1 MDLTKYLRPSRKVN
15 QPLERKEQ
23 YKNQGKTNALDRN
36 KRTQKLANNRKEN
49 RSKQILS
56 RRGIENTEAEEVSFS
71 EDQEGQQSLA
81 AQKTKTGNSDRDSR
95 QEERLK
101 RLEEYREKQKAKKER
116 EKAKKIKPFLA
127 GITGLRSSE
136 SDLYTSSTKNLG
148 SSSTKR
154 IMGSSSSK
162 KLNLI
167 LPRALQDN
175 NKKVFKF
182 TGKSCQGNENTAS
195 SDLTKAS
202 NTLPAVEFHKKE
214 PTSSPVAVECDSEKN
229 MIYNTPNNLTT
240 VKENRFNTPYPVD
253 TRMSTPEDTDHDDS
267 MKSGPNISMVDNALN
282 DEEIEESRDIV
293 TPLRPP
299 KSTKRIAS
307 NMKDNAT
314 TPKGNYQPITPDVC
328 TERGSFSSRRKAQ
341 SEKSTRRSIAEELNF
356 DDVFNDEN
364 PEEATSTTETV
375 STKDTCITQKDAV
388 IIQGEQ
394 QNESKNKEHSI
405 SSPKQMDVPYFKSL
419 LSKET
424 EKLNSRSQE
433 WENKLNLFNAYCT
446 ADNKSMTQKK
456 DIDAIEG
463 QIRATIGKANILM
476 NKKGRFQQFKDLIS
490 NCEFDQGEK
499 KTTCTDLQG
508 FWEMIYYEV
517 EKIIKDFSDLDTI
530 EKDGWKITKSEPI
543 IPERKINKKL
553 IKKPTITNGEKKVS
567 TAKKPSSNIK
577 EIMAMKR
584 KEMALAKKQSMEAEI
599 IGDVKTSSAAEKLPS
614 PLIDMEKE
622 KVFDGGFFNV
632 QSPVSSLKN
641 TPNSMLTSIEQPTEK
656 SNLEGSPRYCTP
668 ANR

>member
-49 RSKQILS
+49 RSKQILN

-81 AQKTKTGNSDRDSR
+81 AQKTKTGSSDRDSR

-101 RLEEYREKQKAKKER
+101 RLEEYKEKQKAKKES

-127 GITGLRSSE
+127 GITGIRSSE
-136 SDLYTSSTKNLG
+136 SDLYTSSTKNSG

-154 IMGSSSSK
+154 MMGSSSSK
-162 KLNLI
+162 KFNLI

-182 TGKSCQGNENTAS
+182 TGKSCQENQNTTS
-195 SDLTKAS
+195 SDLTKVS
-202 NTLPAVEFHKKE
+202 STLPSVEFQRKE
-214 PTSSPVAVECDSEKN
+214 QTSSPVAVECDSDKN
-229 MIYNTPNNLTT
+229 MIYNTPSNLTS

-253 TRMSTPEDTDHDDS
+253 TRMSTPEDTEHDDS

-307 NMKDNAT
+307 NMKDNAA
-314 TPKGNYQPITPDVC
+314 TPKGKYQPITPDVC

-341 SEKSTRRSIAEELNF
+341 SETSTRRSIAEELNF
-356 DDVFNDEN
+356 DDVFNDEI
-364 PEEATSTTETV
+364 PQEATSITEPV
-375 STKDTCITQKDAV
+375 SSKDTCITQNDAA
-388 IIQGEQ
+388 IIDGVHQR
-394 QNESKNKEHSI
+394 ESKNKENSI
-405 SSPKQMDVPYFKSL
+405 SSPKQMDVTYFKSL

-433 WENKLNLFNAYCT
+433 WENKLNVFNA
-446 ADNKSMTQKK
+446 
-456 DIDAIEG
+456 
-463 QIRATIGKANILM
+463 
-476 NKKGRFQQFKDLIS
+476 
-490 NCEFDQGEK
+490 
-499 KTTCTDLQG
+499 
-508 FWEMIYYEV
+508 
-517 EKIIKDFSDLDTI
+517 
-530 EKDGWKITKSEPI
+530 
-543 IPERKINKKL
+543 
-553 IKKPTITNGEKKVS
+553 
-567 TAKKPSSNIK
+567 
-577 EIMAMKR
+577 
-584 KEMALAKKQSMEAEI
+584 
-599 IGDVKTSSAAEKLPS
+599 
-614 PLIDMEKE
+614 
-622 KVFDGGFFNV
+622 
-632 QSPVSSLKN
+632 PVSY
-641 TPNSMLTSIEQPTEK
+641 THLTLPTK
-656 SNLEGSPRYCTP
+656 RIV
-668 ANR
+668 